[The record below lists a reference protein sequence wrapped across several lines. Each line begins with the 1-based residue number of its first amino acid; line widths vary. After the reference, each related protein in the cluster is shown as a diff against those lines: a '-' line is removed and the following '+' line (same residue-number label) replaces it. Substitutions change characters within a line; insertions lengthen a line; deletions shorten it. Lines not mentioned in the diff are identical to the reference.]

1 MSFHKG
7 LAGIDALCIIR
18 SVRSCLVLKLQISR
32 HYMHYSISKQMLD
45 SVLFIHL
52 FKVTGS
58 TSRADNSYIYE
69 FSLIVE
75 LCVCLGGGGVG
86 SLPLALCSIDKM

>member
-1 MSFHKG
+1 
-7 LAGIDALCIIR
+7 
-18 SVRSCLVLKLQISR
+18 
-32 HYMHYSISKQMLD
+32 MHFSISKQLLD

-58 TSRADNSYIYE
+58 TSRADSSYIYE

-75 LCVCLGGGGVG
+75 LCVCLGGGWGA
-86 SLPLALCSIDKM
+86 SHLPGAVFTRCESIPPLQS